1 MSETRPS
8 RLTRPETLTAVG
20 ILVVAGAFLVPAL
33 ELKPISALLPVAML
47 VGLMALSLALL
58 IKDQRKAS
66 NGDVAKPMMQAPSRV
81 ASAFLLITGYMV
93 ATDLIGFYP
102 ATAVTIPL
110 VAYAF
115 GYRSLPGLLAATVIV
130 VGAIYLIFDFA
141 MAQQFP
147 AGIVW
152 AR

>member
-8 RLTRPETLTAVG
+8 RLTRPETVTAIG
-20 ILVVAGAFLVPAL
+20 ILIVAGAFLVPAL

-47 VGLMALSLALL
+47 IGLIVLSLALL
-58 IKDQRKAS
+58 FKDQRKAALGE
-66 NGDVAKPMMQAPSRV
+66 NARPMMKVPSRV
-81 ASAFLLITGYMV
+81 ASAFLLIIGYVV
-93 ATDLIGFYP
+93 ATDLIGFYL
-102 ATAVTIPL
+102 ATTITIPL

-115 GYRSLPGLLAATVIV
+115 GYRSVPGLLAATAIV

-152 AR
+152 GR